1 MTLAAGTRLGP
12 YEILSPLGAGGM
24 GEVYRARDAK
34 LQRDVA
40 IKVLPDAVAEDAE
53 RLARFQREAQ
63 VLASLNHPHIAAIYG
78 LEKAGNFEALVLELV
93 EGETL
98 AERIAAG
105 PIPIEEA
112 LAIAR
117 QIADALEAA
126 HEKGIV
132 HRDLKPANVKV
143 TPEGK
148 VKVLDFGLAKALTGD
163 RSAPD
168 VTHSPTLTAAA
179 TQAGVVIGT
188 AAYMSPEQA
197 RGKTVDKRADIWAF
211 GAVLYEMLAGR
222 KAFEGETVSDTLAA
236 VLKTDPDWSALPGE
250 TPAVVRR
257 VLRRCL
263 ERDRDRRLH
272 DIADVRIEIEEGRD
286 SGVESGVALP
296 PAARPASPFRRL
308 LPALGSVVVFLAGL
322 GLGSRLLS
330 RSAVRPAASPVRFTI
345 QPPTAVKA
353 IRSPAF
359 APDGSFVVY
368 EGWIDGPPRLFLHR
382 FDALESRLLPGS
394 EGASLPFIS
403 PDGRWIGFKQGG
415 KLKKAAVAGGDALT
429 LCEDP
434 GGSTA
439 AWLADGTVLFSPSW
453 LDGLW
458 AVSADGGKPRR
469 LTTPDAAHGEKGHF
483 WPRPLPG
490 GRSVLF
496 TVWRAGAGL
505 NDSSIAVLDVATGK
519 YRVLF
524 PGADAR
530 PLPPGHVV
538 FYRAGAYH
546 AIPFDFAALRATGD
560 PVSVLSE
567 AAELNPDADNQLP
580 LDVSSTGALAF
591 VPGHLYSEGT
601 LAWAESGQAA
611 ERLPFSP
618 HSYDSMSLSPD
629 GRVLATS
636 VLERGAWVIRLLDLE
651 RGTDERLEVSGGNTN
666 VLWRPDGK
674 GIAFKSTRK
683 GDFDTYWKDLAA
695 GGPDEP
701 LLTSEADESPF
712 AWAPDGRRL
721 LVKVSQPDGSY
732 LLKLLTIGEGGQL
745 PTLVTAP
752 VSVNGASVSHD
763 GRWLA
768 FSSDHSG
775 ATEVYVQPF
784 PGPGKAVRVTRAGGR
799 DPVWSRDGR
808 ELFFRRRDEVVALS
822 FRIEAESVVAGEER
836 IVLKAPMVDY
846 SAGPLIG
853 PDGKRFL
860 IVERTAEPQPPQLRV
875 VLNWATE
882 VDLKATAERAPLK

>member
-34 LQRDVA
+34 LNREVA
-40 IKVLPDAVAEDAE
+40 IKVLPEAVAEDAE

-63 VLASLNHPHIAAIYG
+63 VLAALNHPHIAAIYG
-78 LEKAGNFEALVLELV
+78 LEKVGNFEALVLELV

-105 PIPIEEA
+105 PIPIDEA

-126 HEKGIV
+126 HDKGIV

-143 TPEGK
+143 TPQGK

-163 RSAPD
+163 RSSPD

-197 RGKTVDKRADIWAF
+197 RGKAVDKRADIWAF
-211 GAVLYEMLAGR
+211 GTVLFEMLSGR

-236 VLKTDPDWSALPGE
+236 VLKTDPDWSALPPQ
-250 TPAVVRR
+250 TPAIVRK

-286 SGVESGVALP
+286 SGVESGSPLP

-308 LPALGSVVVFLAGL
+308 LLAVGALIVFLAGL
-322 GLGSRLLS
+322 GVGSRLLS
-330 RSAVRPAASPVRFTI
+330 RSAVPQAASPVRFTI
-345 QPPTAVKA
+345 RPPAPVKD
-353 IRSPAF
+353 ILNPAL
-359 APDGSFVVY
+359 ASDGTFVVY
-368 EGWIDGPPRLFLHR
+368 EGRIEGQSRLFLHR
-382 FDALESRLLPGS
+382 FDALDSRLLPGS
-394 EGASLPFIS
+394 EGASLPFVS

-415 KLKKAAVAGGDALT
+415 KLKKVAVAGGDALT
-429 LCEDP
+429 LCEVP

-458 AVSADGGKPRR
+458 TVSSEGGKTRR
-469 LTTPDAAHGEKGHF
+469 LTTLDTAHGEKGHF

-490 GRSVLF
+490 GRSALF

-505 NDSSIAVLDVATGK
+505 NDSSIAVVDVATGK
-519 YRVLF
+519 HRILF

-530 PLPPGHVV
+530 PMPPGHVV
-538 FYRAGAYH
+538 YYRAGAYH
-546 AIPFDFAALRATGD
+546 AIPFDFTALRAMGD
-560 PVSVLSE
+560 PVPVLSE
-567 AAELNPDADNQLP
+567 AAELNPDAGNQLP
-580 LDVSSTGALAF
+580 VDVSSTGALVF

-601 LAWAESGQAA
+601 LAWAEPGRAA
-611 ERLPFSP
+611 ERLSFAP

-629 GRVLATS
+629 GRVLAAAT
-636 VLERGAWVIRLLDLE
+636 LEGGAWVMRLLDLE
-651 RGTDERLEVSGGNTN
+651 RGTDERLEVSGGNTS
-666 VLWRPDGK
+666 VVWRPDGR

-701 LLTSEADESPF
+701 LLTSEADETPY
-712 AWAPDGRRL
+712 AWTPDGRRL
-721 LVKVSQPDGSY
+721 VVTVSEPDGSY
-732 LLKLLTIGEGGQL
+732 PVRLLTIGESGKL
-745 PTLVTAP
+745 PTVVPGLVN
-752 VSVNGASVSHD
+752 VRGASVSRD

-775 ATEVYVQPF
+775 ASEVYVQPF
-784 PGPGKAVRVTRAGGR
+784 PGPGKAVRVSRAGGSQ
-799 DPVWSRDGR
+799 PLWSPDGR
-808 ELFFRRRDEVVALS
+808 ELFFRRGDEIIALS
-822 FRIEAESVVAGEER
+822 FRSEAEGFVAGDER
-836 IVLKAPMVDY
+836 VVLRAPMVNNY
-846 SAGPLIG
+846 AWPLIS

-860 IVERTAEPQPPQLRV
+860 ILERTAEPQPPQLRV

-882 VDLKATAERAPLK
+882 VDQKAAAKK